1 MDNNIL
7 ARRFI
12 ILFVILAGLIIACF
26 VRLFDLQVVK
36 GSGYKEQAEQRLIR
50 AYSVKAPR
58 GEIVD
63 KNGKPLV
70 ANRMGYIVQFQ
81 KIDTTD
87 AELNETIY
95 KAVKLVRA
103 YDGEINTD
111 FPIIYNEKEKVPAYD
126 FGLDESIM
134 KNDEKNRKKDNKNK
148 SSAAEEK
155 EASSDDE
162 SEVDLDVEKSIVEKQ
177 NQMMTEWEAEN
188 KLNGYGTLREIVQH
202 FREKYKVDEKY
213 TEQEALDIIS
223 VRYAMAS
230 GNFSA
235 NNPYALASDV
245 SEETVQQVE
254 ERSAEFPGINIEVE
268 PIRYYAEGSMAAHI
282 LGRTGKIYAEEYQEL
297 REKGYG
303 MNDIIGKDGLEKVLE
318 DYLKGVD
325 GYKSVE
331 MSRAGG
337 ATQILESQP
346 AKSGKKAILTLD
358 AELQKAMEASLQK
371 NITTAVNRSGA
382 GAAIAVDV
390 KSGGVLAMASYP
402 SYDPA
407 TFNEKYSELL
417 KAKSNPLF
425 NRTLSGTYSPG
436 STFKPL
442 TAITGLEEGIID
454 PKSIIVDRGKYTY
467 YDSYQPTC
475 LIYSSTGAT
484 HGAINVSEAIG
495 VSCNYFFYDLGR
507 QVGIEKL
514 AEYAGYFGL
523 GKNTGIELPE
533 NTGMMAS
540 PENREANG
548 GIWYPGDVL
557 QAAIG
562 QSDEMFTP
570 AQLAS
575 YITTVLNRGKRYGL
589 HLVDRVEDY
598 ETKETIL
605 KKEPEVLDE
614 HEISEENYQAVKD
627 GMRRVVTS
635 GTAKGAFASAKYKVG
650 GKTGTAQVSDGADN
664 VLFVGFAPYEDPEI
678 VVAVVIEHG
687 ANSHFAASVARE
699 TFDAYMKIKN
709 PEPTDKKT
717 DDDDNDTEEDDA

>member
-1 MDNNIL
+1 MDNRVL
-7 ARRFI
+7 GRRFI
-12 ILFVILAGLIIACF
+12 IIFVFLAVLIIACF

-36 GSGYKEQAEQRLIR
+36 GSAYKEQAEERLIR

-63 KNGKPLV
+63 KNDKPLV
-70 ANRMGYIVQFQ
+70 ANRMGYIVQIQ
-81 KIDTTD
+81 KLDVSD
-87 AELNETIY
+87 EQLNETIY
-95 KAVKLVRA
+95 KAVRLVRG

-111 FPIIYNEKEKVPAYD
+111 FPIVYNEEEQIPAYD
-126 FGLDESIM
+126 FGLDESM
-134 KNDEKNRKKDNKNK
+134 MQEEENNRKDGDTDSTESDSEEETDVDKDM
-148 SSAAEEK
+148 EQ
-155 EASSDDE
+155 
-162 SEVDLDVEKSIVEKQ
+162 SIIEKQ

-188 KLNGYGTLREIVQH
+188 NLSGYGTLREIVQH

-213 TEQEALDIIS
+213 TEHEALDIIS
-223 VRYAMAS
+223 VRYSMAS
-230 GNFSA
+230 SNFSA

-245 SEETVQQVE
+245 SEETVQQIR
-254 ERSAEFPGINIEVE
+254 ERASEFPGIHIEME

-282 LGRTGKIYAEEYQEL
+282 LGRTGKIYAEEYEEL
-297 REKGYG
+297 KDKGYG

-346 AKSGKKAILTLD
+346 AKSGKKAVLTLD
-358 AELQKAMEASLQK
+358 ADLQKAMEESLEE
-371 NITTAVNRSGA
+371 NITAAVNRSGA
-382 GAAIAVDV
+382 GAAIAIDV
-390 KSGGVLAMASYP
+390 KTGGVLAMASYP
-402 SYDPA
+402 SYNPE
-407 TFNEKYSELL
+407 TFNEEYSNLL

-442 TAITGLEEGIID
+442 TAIAGLEEGVID
-454 PKSIIVDRGKYTY
+454 PKTIIVDRGKYTY

-514 AEYAGYFGL
+514 AEYAGNFGL
-523 GKNTGIELPE
+523 GKSTGIELPE
-533 NTGMMAS
+533 NTGMMAT
-540 PENREANG
+540 PENREKNG
-548 GIWYPGDVL
+548 GTWYPGDVL

-570 AQLAS
+570 AQIAS
-575 YITTVLNRGKRYGL
+575 YMTTVLNKGKRYAL
-589 HLVDRVEDY
+589 HLVDRIEDY
-598 ETKETIL
+598 ETKEVVL
-605 KKEPEVLDE
+605 QKEPEVLEE
-614 HEISEENYQAVKD
+614 HPISDATYTAVKD
-627 GMRRVVTS
+627 GMRRVVES
-635 GTAKGAFASAKYKVG
+635 GTAKSAFSSAEYKVG

-664 VLFVGFAPYEDPEI
+664 VLFVGFAPYDDPEI
-678 VVAVVIEHG
+678 VVAAVIEHG
-687 ANSHFAASVARE
+687 ANSHFAASVARD
-699 TFDAYMKIKN
+699 TFDAYMKIYH
-709 PEPTDKKT
+709 PELMGE
-717 DDDDNDTEEDDA
+717 DDDTETTDGDTENDTEE

>member
-1 MDNNIL
+1 MDNNIVY
-7 ARRFI
+7 RRFLVLF
-12 ILFVILAGLIIACF
+12 ILIAVLLIACM
-26 VRLFDLQVVK
+26 VRLFELQVVK

-70 ANRMGYIVQFQ
+70 ANRMGYIVQIQ
-81 KIDTTD
+81 KIDAAD
-87 AELNETIY
+87 EQLNEIIC
-95 KAVKLVRA
+95 KAVKLIRA

-111 FPIIYNEKEKVPAYD
+111 FPIVYNEDEKIPEYD
-126 FGLDESIM
+126 FGIGESLM
-134 KNDEKNRKKDNKNK
+134 KRDTEDKKNNKNDK
-148 SSAAEEK
+148 
-155 EASSDDE
+155 SSDDE
-162 SEVDLDVEKSIVEKQ
+162 DAEEEKSDIDTDIEKNIAEEQ
-177 NQMMTEWEAEN
+177 NRMMTEWETEN
-188 KLNGYGTLREIVQH
+188 KLSEYGTLREIVEH
-202 FREKYKVDEKY
+202 FRDKYNVDKKY
-213 TEQEALDIIS
+213 SEQEALDIIS
-223 VRYAMAS
+223 VRYAMAKS
-230 GNFSA
+230 NFSA
-235 NNPYALASDV
+235 NNPFSLADDV
-245 SEETVQQVE
+245 SEETVQQLR
-254 ERSAEFPGINIEVE
+254 ERSSEFPGINIETE
-268 PIRYYAEGSMAAHI
+268 PIRYYAEETMAAHI

-297 REKGYG
+297 KDKGYG

-318 DYLKGVD
+318 EYLKGED

-337 ATQILESQP
+337 ATQILENRP
-346 AKSGKKAILTLD
+346 AKSGNKAVLTLD
-358 AELQKAMEASLQK
+358 ADLQKAMEKSLQK
-371 NITTAVNRSGA
+371 NITSAVDRSGA

-390 KSGGVLAMASYP
+390 KTGGVLSMASYP
-402 SYDPA
+402 TYDPV

-417 KAKSNPLF
+417 KMKSNPLF

-442 TAITGLEEGIID
+442 TAIAGLEEGIID
-454 PKSIIVDRGKYTY
+454 PKSYIEDKGKYTY

-484 HGAINVSEAIG
+484 HGSINVSEAIG

-507 QVGIEKL
+507 KVGIEKL
-514 AEYAGYFGL
+514 AEYAENFGL
-523 GKNTGIELPE
+523 GKSTGIELPE
-533 NTGMMAS
+533 NTGMMAT
-540 PENREANG
+540 PENREKNG

-570 AQLAS
+570 AQIAA
-575 YITTVLNRGKRYGL
+575 YITAVLNRGKRYGL
-589 HLVDRVEDY
+589 HLVDHVEDY
-598 ETKETIL
+598 ETKETVI
-605 KKEPEVLDE
+605 KKEPEVLGE
-614 HEISEENYQAVKD
+614 HAISEETYEAVKE

-635 GTAKGAFASAKYKVG
+635 GTAKSAFSGAEYKAG

-687 ANSHFAASVARE
+687 ANSHFAASVARD
-699 TFDAYMKIKN
+699 TFDAYMKIKY
-709 PEPTDKKT
+709 PESVS
-717 DDDDNDTEEDDA
+717 DDEDADEEDE